1 MMAVPLSLTEHLN
14 RLVPLHL
21 LVPAIIIVIT
31 LLAAGALVNSS
42 AIKDIYEPK
51 EKPIITVEEVSE
63 IPAFLFYHHH
73 CYNRKQQQQQ
83 GAD

>member
-42 AIKDIYEPK
+42 AVKDIYEPK

-63 IPAFLFYHHH
+63 IPAFLFIIITATIA
-73 CYNRKQQQQQ
+73 KQQQ
-83 GAD
+83 

>member
-63 IPAFLFYHHH
+63 IPGFLFITITAPIA
-73 CYNRKQQQQQ
+73 KQQQEE
-83 GAD
+83 G

>member
-63 IPAFLFYHHH
+63 IPGFLFYHRH
-73 CYNRKQQQQQ
+73 CYNRKTTTT
-83 GAD
+83 GG

>member
-63 IPAFLFYHHH
+63 IPGFLFITITAPIA
-73 CYNRKQQQQQ
+73 KQQ
-83 GAD
+83 G

>member
-51 EKPIITVEEVSE
+51 EKPVITVEEVSE
-63 IPAFLFYHHH
+63 IPGFLFIIITA
-73 CYNRKQQQQQ
+73 RIAKQQQR
-83 GAD
+83 G

>member
-42 AIKDIYEPK
+42 AVKDIYEPK

-63 IPAFLFYHHH
+63 IPGFLFITITAPIA
-73 CYNRKQQQQQ
+73 KQQQQE
-83 GAD
+83 G